1 MGSNKLLQVALGRSE
16 SDEVRSNIHRLAE
29 RIKGQVGLLFT
40 QLSKEEVSEWLAAM
54 SGRCKA

>member
-16 SDEVRSNIHRLAE
+16 SDEVRSNIHQLAE

-40 QLSKEEVSEWLAAM
+40 QLSKEDVSDWLAVM
-54 SGRCKA
+54 SGSCKA